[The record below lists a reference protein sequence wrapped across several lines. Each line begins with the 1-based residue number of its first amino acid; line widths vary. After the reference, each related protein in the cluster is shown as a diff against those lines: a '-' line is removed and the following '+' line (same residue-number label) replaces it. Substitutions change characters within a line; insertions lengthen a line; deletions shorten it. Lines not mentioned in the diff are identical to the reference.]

1 MYICVVEDA
10 DFESHDVATRQKKKA
25 CINNV
30 SKFLYYINVCL
41 RDEPHF
47 YLSLV
52 SGAS

>member
-30 SKFLYYINVCL
+30 MFPIFTF
-41 RDEPHF
+41 P
-47 YLSLV
+47 
-52 SGAS
+52 